1 MKIPISWLKDF
12 INLDGL
18 SIEDIARKL
27 TLAGLEVDEI
37 LYAGLEM
44 PTYKDGEKHEFKTN
58 GIAWDKEKIVVAEI
72 REVKAHPNADKLT
85 LLDLFDGQQEQV
97 VLTGA
102 PNIFHLKGTGKLEKP
117 IKVAYAK
124 EGSTLYDGHAEGLQL
139 MTLKRAKIR
148 GVDSYSMA
156 CSEKELGIA
165 EEHDGIII
173 LEDDAPVG
181 MPLADYMGDAVL
193 DISILPNMARN
204 ASVIGIAREL
214 AALTGR
220 QVRKQVDRYTGKH
233 VNTETGKHAQADNG
247 TRWSRYGGK
256 APPTRPPTQHATPNP
271 ALSEVE
277 GLQPVTELIEIQIT
291 DPELNPRFVVGLIR
305 DVEIKSSPYA
315 IQRRLKLA
323 GQRAINSVVDATN
336 YAMLELGE
344 PLHAFDYDVLVGRV
358 SNPTKKIKIITRAA
372 KDGEKLTTL
381 DGIERTL
388 TSMNVLVCDEKGS
401 LSLAGVMGGSESE
414 VTDKTKNVL
423 LEGAAW
429 NFINIR
435 RTAKQHNLPSEASY
449 RFSRGV
455 HPALVDQ
462 GVNLGLKYMAQWA
475 GGEVAPGLVDEYPL
489 KPKDSVVDITP
500 HDVKRLLGIELTL
513 EQISDLLTRLEFK
526 CEITNHGLDTSR
538 EKHAGLLDHLQ
549 VTAPNHRMDIDE
561 GVIGLAD
568 VLEEVARSY
577 GYDNIPTTT
586 MSDAL
591 PPQVGNPVHEWE
603 EHLRDLLVALGLQEV
618 VTYRMTSPER
628 EGRVIASGL
637 RPEPNNYVHIANPIA
652 PERSVLRQSLLAS
665 VLEVAG
671 KNARVESIAMFEVGS
686 IFEPIKNDLPNEP
699 RKLAI
704 VMTGARLASA
714 WDVKDSPAFD
724 FFDMKG
730 RLELLLSGLRL
741 AGISYT
747 EADPSAAGFD
757 APRLNLPLRATH
769 LHPGKAAEVKVNG
782 QVVGLFGE
790 LHPLVKE
797 KFEFG
802 ESAVIVAEFNL
813 DLLRRLPP
821 TYGIKSMPET
831 PPVYEDIAVIVDDS
845 VQASAVEALIRQT
858 GGKTVTN
865 VRLFDVYRDEKIGA
879 GKKSLAYSLTY
890 QSDKT
895 MTDAEAAAI
904 RNKIVKRLE
913 QTVGAKLRS

>member
-1 MKIPISWLKDF
+1 MKLPISWLKDF
-12 INLDGL
+12 IDLDGL
-18 SIEDIARKL
+18 TVEDIARKL

-37 LYAGLEM
+37 LYVGLPM
-44 PTYKDGEKHEFKTN
+44 PVYKEGEKHEFKTN
-58 GIAWDKEKIVVAEI
+58 GIAWDREKIVVAEI
-72 REVKAHPNADKLT
+72 REVKPHPNADRLT

-102 PNIFHLKGTGKLEKP
+102 PNIFHLKGSGKFDKP

-139 MTLKRAKIR
+139 MTLKRTKIR
-148 GVDSYSMA
+148 GVESYSMA
-156 CSEKELGIA
+156 CSEKELGIT
-165 EEHDGIII
+165 EEHEGI
-173 LEDDAPVG
+173 LLLDDDAPVG

-204 ASVIGIAREL
+204 ANVIGVAREL
-214 AALTGR
+214 AALTGHELKKSTIKFKTSG
-220 QVRKQVDRYTGKH
+220 V
-233 VNTETGKHAQADNG
+233 
-247 TRWSRYGGK
+247 S
-256 APPTRPPTQHATPNP
+256 
-271 ALSEVE
+271 VE
-277 GLQPVTELIEIQIT
+277 DLVEIEIENS
-291 DPELNPRFVVGLIR
+291 ELNPRFVVGLIR
-305 DVEIKSSPYA
+305 DVEIKPNPYT

-323 GQRAINSVVDATN
+323 GQRPINSIVDATN
-336 YAMLELGE
+336 YAMIELGE
-344 PLHAFDYDVLVGRV
+344 PLHAFDYDVLKERAQKARAERSLESKSKGAVEA
-358 SNPTKKIKIITRAA
+358 KIKISTRAA
-372 KDGEKLTTL
+372 KDGEKLATL

-414 VTDKTKNVL
+414 VTDRTKNVL

-435 RTAKQHNLPSEASY
+435 RTAKQHNLPSEASF

-455 HPALVDQ
+455 HPAMADQ
-462 GVNLGLKYMAQWA
+462 GVKRGLQYMAEWA
-475 GGEVAPGLVDEYPL
+475 GGVIAPGLVDEYPL
-489 KPKDSVVDITP
+489 KPKDSVVEVTP
-500 HDVKRLLGIELTL
+500 NDVKRLLGIELNV
-513 EQISDLLTRLEFK
+513 EEISALLTRLEFK
-526 CEITNHGLDTSR
+526 CRITKHGLR
-538 EKHAGLLDHLQ
+538 
-549 VTAPNHRMDIDE
+549 VTAPPHRMDIDE

-591 PPQVGNPVHEWE
+591 PPQAGNPVHEWE

-628 EGRVIASGL
+628 EGRLVSGQ
-637 RPEPNNYVHIANPIA
+637 RPETNEAQDYVRIANPIA
-652 PERSVLRQSLLAS
+652 PERSVLRKSLLTS
-665 VLEVAG
+665 VLEIVE
-671 KNARVESIAMFEVGS
+671 KNTHAESIAMFEIGS
-686 IFEPIKNDLPNEP
+686 IFEPNNNDSSTALRQAQDDSSERGLPNEP
-699 RKLAI
+699 RKLAL
-704 VMTGARLASA
+704 VMTGVRIASA

-730 RLELLLSGLRL
+730 RIELLLSGLHL
-741 AGISYT
+741 ADISYT
-747 EADPSAAGFD
+747 EADPSA
-757 APRLNLPLRATH
+757 NLKAAH

-790 LHPLVKE
+790 LHPFVKE

-802 ESAVIVAEFNL
+802 ESAVIVAEFDL

-831 PPVYEDIAVIVDDS
+831 PPIYEDIAVIVDDS
-845 VQASAVEALIRQT
+845 VQASAVESLIRQT
-858 GGKTVTN
+858 GAGTVTD
-865 VRLFDVYRDEKIGA
+865 VRLFDVYRGDQVGA

-895 MTDAEAAAI
+895 MTDADAAAI
-904 RNKIVKRLE
+904 RNRIVKRLE
-913 QTVGAKLRS
+913 QAVGAKLRS